1 MASRIKGITIEIG
14 GDATGLD
21 KALAGV
27 DSKLSSTQ
35 KQLNDV
41 NRLLKLDPTNTTL
54 LEQKQKL
61 LGNAVAQTRERLDQ
75 LTEAQKQM
83 DAEVAAGGQKNVEQ
97 YEALQREIVA
107 TQQKLEG
114 FTAQQTGMQNT
125 AEGANKLETGLKNA
139 SAAATVMKGA
149 VVGAAI
155 AGAKALGNAA
165 LEVIR
170 YSDDLNTLSKQSGFT
185 TKDLQKM
192 SYAADLV
199 DVSQEAIIASGKK
212 LRQAM
217 KSNSEEVAAA
227 FNRIGVSTRDA
238 EGNFRDSTDV
248 YYEVLRALSEV
259 GNETER
265 DALAMT
271 ILGRNAD
278 ELAGIIDDGG
288 EALKRFGDEAEKSGL
303 ILTQE
308 ELDRLNEANDILDT
322 IKAKVTSGFRVS
334 LADTVLDFYN
344 MFSSPREYFADLGD
358 KFSAVFN
365 NPVSGEYGSSALHS
379 NAARVGHATQG
390 GLPSSGAVNVNIN
403 FEGDLAQLGAVLEPS
418 ITAET
423 KRKGVNFA
431 E

>member
-54 LEQKQKL
+54 LEQKQRL

-125 AEGANKLETGLKNA
+125 AENANKLETGLKNA

-288 EALKRFGDEAEKSGL
+288 EALKRFGDEAEKRGL

-344 MFSSPREYFADLGD
+344 MFSSPREYFADHGD